1 MPIQYIIEPPNNET
15 DPPEAGWPL
24 IIFLH
29 GTTERGSNLK
39 KLTRRGPLAYRAD
52 GGRISSYVAAPQ
64 CPETTTWNH
73 LNDELQQWLDGLL
86 MTYPIDPHR
95 IILTGFSLGGSGI
108 LDWAYRSPDRFAALV
123 PVAGVEVPDGKRNP
137 CVLASIPMWIIA
149 GRKDTVV
156 SANGA
161 EALIALIKSCGTEPR
176 YTLYDTNHVETAKRA
191 YRNLELYHWMLSQRR
206 SKTSQLHKISK
217 DWQQ

>member
-1 MPIQYIIEPPNNET
+1 MPIQYIIEPPTEA

-52 GGRISSYVAAPQ
+52 GGRFSSYVAAPQ
-64 CPETTTWNH
+64 CPATTTWNH
-73 LNDELQQWLDGLL
+73 QNDELRQWLDALL
-86 MTYPIDPHR
+86 MTHPIDPNR
-95 IILTGFSLGGSGI
+95 ITLTGFSLGGAGI

-123 PVAGVEVPDGKRNP
+123 PVAGVAVPDGKHNP
-137 CVLASIPMWIIA
+137 CALASIPMWIIA
-149 GRKDTVV
+149 GRKDKVV
-156 SANGA
+156 SASGA
-161 EALIALIKSCGTEPR
+161 EAFIALMKSCGTEPR

-191 YRNLELYHWMLSQRR
+191 YRNPELYSWMLNQSRGK
-206 SKTSQLHKISK
+206 SSQLHQLPK